1 MRPETRRWTAI
12 SAGGLAVL
20 LGAVDT
26 YVVVTIM
33 TDIMKDVGIP
43 INKIQQVAPIITG
56 YLLGYIAAMPLLG
69 RASDRFGRKLVL
81 QLGLAGFAIG
91 SVVTALSNDLTM
103 LVVGRVIQGTASG
116 ALLPVTLALAADLWA
131 ARNRAAVLGGIGAAQ
146 ELGSVLGPLYGIA
159 VVTVLSTW
167 RDVFWINIPLTA
179 VAMLMIQLS
188 LPAHDRGSGPRERV
202 DVIGGVLLAI
212 ALGLAVVGLYNPAPD
227 GKQVLPSWG
236 LPVVAAAIVATI
248 AFFGWERFSRTKLI
262 EPAGVRFLPFLAA
275 LGTSVCAGSALMVTL
290 VNVELFGQGVL
301 GLEQVDAA
309 LKLTWFLAA
318 LPIGA
323 LVGGAIATRV
333 GDRAVVFV
341 GMMIAGG
348 AYWLVSQW
356 RVDVLSTHH
365 DLGIVS
371 LPVFATDL
379 ALAGFGLG
387 LVIGPLTSAA
397 LRVVPSAQHGIASS
411 LVVVARMT
419 GMLVGVAALSA
430 WGLYRFNQILATL
443 PNQGGQSLA
452 AKIAAEAARYKLAFS
467 MQYGE
472 MFGITAIVCA
482 VGALLGLAIAGRHT
496 HARDIAAA
504 PDSPEAPTRTIRAAD
519 PRDAPTRTI
528 PGTESLD
535 APTRT
540 IPAPGSPDAPTRT
553 IPAPGSPNA
562 PTRTIP
568 APDADHPTQ
577 RIAKHR
583 ADTDATVRM
592 PRRD

>member
-1 MRPETRRWTAI
+1 MRPDAKRWTAI

-91 SVVTALSNDLTM
+91 SVVTALSDDLTT

-159 VVTVLSTW
+159 VVSVLSTW
-167 RDVFWINIPLTA
+167 RDVFWINLPLTA
-179 VAMLMIQLS
+179 IAMLMIHFS
-188 LPAHDRGSGPRERV
+188 VPSRDRTIASPEKV
-202 DVIGGVLLAI
+202 DIIGGVLLAI
-212 ALGLAVVGLYNPAPD
+212 ALGLAVVGLYNPQPD

-236 LPVVAAAIVATI
+236 LPVVGGAVIAAI
-248 AFFGWERFSRTKLI
+248 AFFAWERFSRTKLI
-262 EPAGVRFLPFLAA
+262 DPAGVRFVPFLASLA
-275 LGTSVCAGSALMVTL
+275 TSVCAGAALMVTL

-301 GLEQVDAA
+301 GLDQVDAA

-323 LVGGAIATRV
+323 LVGGVIATRV

-341 GMMIAGG
+341 GMLIAGFG
-348 AYWLVSQW
+348 YWLVSHW
-356 RVDVLSTHH
+356 GVDVLAARHH
-365 DLGIVS
+365 LGVVT
-371 LPVFATDL
+371 LPAFATDL
-379 ALAGFGLG
+379 FLAGLGLG
-387 LVIGPLTSAA
+387 LVIGPLTAAA

-443 PNQGGQSLA
+443 PSGGGDSLV
-452 AKIAAEAARYKLAFS
+452 AKVAAEAARYKLAFS
-467 MQYGE
+467 MQYGD
-472 MFGITAIVCA
+472 MFFITAIVCA
-482 VGALLGLAIAGRHT
+482 VGALLGLFIAGRHA
-496 HARDIAAA
+496 HAEDRGPDADAPADAATQVLA
-504 PDSPEAPTRTIRAAD
+504 VSTPDSPTSRI
-519 PRDAPTRTI
+519 PR
-528 PGTESLD
+528 
-535 APTRT
+535 
-540 IPAPGSPDAPTRT
+540 
-553 IPAPGSPNA
+553 
-562 PTRTIP
+562 
-568 APDADHPTQ
+568 H
-577 RIAKHR
+577 
-583 ADTDATVRM
+583 
-592 PRRD
+592 RRD